1 MTREDDNGIA
11 TDKCAIMPRYETKN
25 EKKYIKGDSKL
36 EKGDQDADDNDSYF
50 VAEDVGN
57 GQIAIK
63 NLKENYYLK
72 KHGKHIETK
81 DEEKTDCG
89 DKCHF
94 ILIDFS
100 NPTASSTPGN
110 SINIAFL

>member
-1 MTREDDNGIA
+1 MTREDDNGID
-11 TDKCAIMPRYETKN
+11 TGKCAIMARYETKN
-25 EKKYIKGDSKL
+25 EKKYIKGDGKM

-63 NLKENYYLK
+63 NLKDNKYLK
-72 KHGKHIETK
+72 VAGKHIETK
-81 DEEKTDCG
+81 ESNDCG
-89 DKCHF
+89 DACHF

-100 NPTASSTPGN
+100 KRRKRSSTSGN
-110 SINIAFL
+110 SRNIYLL